1 MCINIIN
8 FCITRFK
15 TFIFALYLVALG
27 LIFVYFIIFRTA
39 CNKTYTFFSEH
50 REDNIMEKEYL
61 VVVRDLVQE
70 EVEGLEEGKN
80 VDKDDFE

>member
-1 MCINIIN
+1 
-8 FCITRFK
+8 
-15 TFIFALYLVALG
+15 
-27 LIFVYFIIFRTA
+27 
-39 CNKTYTFFSEH
+39 
-50 REDNIMEKEYL
+50 MEKEYL